1 MYYAIYW
8 RYHSLCT
15 MEDTTAHGVI
25 STLYYGESQC
35 KLSAVGYYDS
45 AANILYID
53 HFYWSRVMDSGA
65 AKYSAALGLALDHT
79 YADIMQ
85 ISIDVL
91 YGYYIS

>member
-25 STLYYGESQC
+25 STLYHGADAG

-45 AANILYID
+45 AADILYID
-53 HFYWSRVMDSGA
+53 ESCWDDNCDGMQCS
-65 AKYSAALGLALDHT
+65 KALGLALDHT
-79 YADIMQ
+79 YADIMR